1 MKKITMFP
9 LLVAIC
15 GSGMAFAKEV
25 TPNYDV
31 IRQKALTFES
41 QLPVKVNSKLNQKNA
56 PILVKVFENCIAH
69 DRPSSFEVVSLVNE
83 KGVVEN
89 AWSNTQTIFGQC
101 AAKIFVAQQ
110 LEAIGNQ
117 KYYAILEFTLNR

>member
-1 MKKITMFP
+1 MFS
-9 LLVAIC
+9 LWVAMG
-15 GSGMAFAKEV
+15 GSGVVFAKEV

-41 QLPVKVNSKLNQKNA
+41 QLPVKVNSKLNQKNG
-56 PILVKVFENCIAH
+56 PILIKIFEKCIAH
-69 DRPSSFEVVSLVNE
+69 DRPSSFEVVSLVNK

-101 AAKIFVAQQ
+101 AAKIFVGQQ
-110 LEAIGNQ
+110 LEAIGQQ
-117 KYYAILEFTLNR
+117 KYYAILEFHLNRNNIQ